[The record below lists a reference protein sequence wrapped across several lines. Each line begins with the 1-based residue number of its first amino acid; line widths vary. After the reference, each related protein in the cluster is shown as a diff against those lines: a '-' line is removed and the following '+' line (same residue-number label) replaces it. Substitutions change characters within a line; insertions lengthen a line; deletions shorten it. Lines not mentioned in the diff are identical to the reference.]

1 MYKLKYCTVF
11 NIMVMEAKKNQV
23 SKWYNFG
30 VEWVSGKVKDMI
42 LVKL

>member
-1 MYKLKYCTVF
+1 
-11 NIMVMEAKKNQV
+11 MVMEAKKKIKFLNGT
-23 SKWYNFG
+23 NFG